1 MAARSLGSL
10 TIDLIA
16 KTAGFEAGMDRAA
29 RLADKR
35 SKDISRSIS
44 NGLKGAVGSVAAFT
58 AGLVGGLLSAQV
70 AFDGFMNA
78 VNNADRLDELSARL
92 GISTEQL
99 SAWGYAAKLSGTD
112 LESLTGS
119 IQKFSKTVASAADA
133 NSRQAELFAS
143 LGISVKDAAGN
154 LRDVE
159 DILPEVADR
168 FKALDNETT
177 ETALAM
183 ELFGRSGAEL
193 LEFLNRGS
201 DGLKELGDEA
211 QRLGGIIDGD
221 TARAAAEFKDEIDK
235 LRVATN
241 GYFTVVA
248 RELLPALTDGIREL
262 RLFTT
267 QTENMNRT
275 GMLLKG
281 TFDALS
287 KAFDFFSATTRV
299 NQALFNTYNNTLVSV
314 YTTMRAMATLD
325 FSRAGTGIRSLI
337 NGLRAGYNQATGNV
351 PEPAGGRARNARGGS
366 NRPETGTSFSGL
378 QDSVNAYLADPSGS
392 AADKA
397 AREAARRAK
406 ELEREAE
413 KIAKAL
419 RKMADAQ
426 REWTTELDGTGNP
439 ILDDYAQRLDQVK
452 EKAEEYEALN
462 VPREQIAAF
471 TKEMERLAL
480 AIKDKDVAEFQRE
493 FSLETTEIANSVAG
507 ASNASIQYERA
518 LFNLNKEL
526 KQGLVTSEQYAER
539 MKAIEG
545 QRHEDAT
552 QLIDDLK
559 FEISLLSL
567 TNKEREKAIALRG
580 MDAASVAVYGEQI
593 NGLIDKMDA
602 ASKVAEAWD
611 DVQKSLSD
619 SMYDAISGAKSL
631 EDAIKGFFDE
641 LYRQILR
648 SITDQWAEQIIGI
661 FKNSGGTEG
670 SSSGGWMQSA
680 VSFFGS
686 LFGGARANGGPVM
699 ANTPYLVGER
709 GPELFMPNSSGT
721 VLSNQQTRGI
731 GNVTQNFYNP
741 RLMDMTTDFQYAQ
754 EQGRKASRAA
764 ARS

>member
-275 GMLLKG
+275 GTLLKG

-287 KAFDFFSATTRV
+287 KAFDLFSATTRV

-366 NRPETGTSFSGL
+366 NRPETGTNFSNL
-378 QDSVNAYLADPSGS
+378 QQSVNTFLANEDAP
-392 AADKA
+392 KA
-397 AREAARRAK
+397 ARGVSKVKDEVDKLKQSYDSLVASLTEQNALFGQATEAAKLRY
-406 ELEREAE
+406 ELENGELSKLTQVQKDYVLGLAEQLDTKKQLKDLQDAADDAVRREVEAYEQNREAN
-413 KIAKAL
+413 A
-419 RKMADAQ
+419 
-426 REWTTELDGTGNP
+426 EL
-439 ILDDYAQRLDQVK
+439 
-452 EKAEEYEALN
+452 
-462 VPREQIAAF
+462 
-471 TKEMERLAL
+471 
-480 AIKDKDVAEFQRE
+480 IKDMEF
-493 FSLETTEIANSVAG
+493 
-507 ASNASIQYERA
+507 
-518 LFNLNKEL
+518 EL
-526 KQGLVTSEQYAER
+526 
-539 MKAIEG
+539 
-545 QRHEDAT
+545 
-552 QLIDDLK
+552 
-559 FEISLLSL
+559 SLLRM
-567 TNKEREKAIALRG
+567 TNKQRAEAIALRYLSADATEEEIQRVRDLTKAQE
-580 MDAASVAVYGEQI
+580 DAARS
-593 NGLIDKMDA
+593 
-602 ASKVAEAWD
+602 AEFWD
-611 DVQKSLSD
+611 GFQRTLSD
-619 SMYDAISGAKSL
+619 TLYDTISGAKSL
-631 EDAIKGFFDE
+631 KDAVGDFFDE
-641 LYRQILR
+641 IYRQILR
-648 SITDQWAEQIIGI
+648 SITEQWAQKIADLFKGGAQGSTSGGGTDWGSIIGSV
-661 FKNSGGTEG
+661 FS
-670 SSSGGWMQSA
+670 M
-680 VSFFGS
+680 
-686 LFGGARANGGPVM
+686 FGGARANGGPVM

-731 GNVTQNFYNP
+731 GNVTQIFNNP